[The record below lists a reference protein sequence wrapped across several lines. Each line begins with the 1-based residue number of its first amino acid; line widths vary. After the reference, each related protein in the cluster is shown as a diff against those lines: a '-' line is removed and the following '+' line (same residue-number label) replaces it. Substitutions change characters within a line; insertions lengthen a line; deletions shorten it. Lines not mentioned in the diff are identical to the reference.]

1 MPKEYKR
8 LTLEKLRSYPQLKHL
23 TDEEAEEAI
32 GALEKFSV
40 IAYDSYM
47 RLVRLGVADEN
58 GAIPPD
64 WENHPAFLADAER
77 DHIDGLERNLNKI
90 GRKKTVSRAKNNR
103 LRGEKTAKQPSG
115 AVKLCNAVP
124 VSDILPYTY
133 NETLPNNAI

>member
-1 MPKEYKR
+1 MSKEYKR
-8 LTLEKLRSYPQLKHL
+8 LTLEKLRSYPKLKHL

-32 GALEKFSV
+32 DALEKFSV

-64 WENHPAFLADAER
+64 WENHPAFLADEER
-77 DHIDGLERNLNKI
+77 ARRDGLERNLNKI
-90 GRKKTVSRAKNNR
+90 GRKKVVSRAKNNR
-103 LRGEKTAKQPSG
+103 LKAEKPSKQPSL

-124 VSDILPYTY
+124 VSKFLLRTH
-133 NETLPNNAI
+133 NE